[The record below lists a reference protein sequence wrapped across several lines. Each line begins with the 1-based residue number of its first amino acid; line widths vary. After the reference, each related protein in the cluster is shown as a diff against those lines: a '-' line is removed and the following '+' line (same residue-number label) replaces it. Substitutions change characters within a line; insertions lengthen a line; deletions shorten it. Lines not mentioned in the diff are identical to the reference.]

1 VHPPR
6 AAATLRVEISDLGV
20 SLARTDGGSQV
31 ALTLASAY
39 AGERTIAIGFGG
51 VRVIREGAVTRLLR
65 YTAQLLEPWGTAA
78 RVELR
83 GLRPAARRTVLSA
96 IATQPD
102 LAVTAVARRGV
113 VVAPAADEWL
123 RANAAYAGLSV
134 NRRKMLLLGSRDGE
148 HCIWC
153 GKPLTHR
160 CPDATVDHV
169 VCRSRGG
176 SNAIENLVLACAAC
190 NHRRADLPA
199 DLWLERCVQRGL
211 EVDTAA
217 VSAALRRAQREH
229 RQRRRRAAVLAWA
242 EAA

>member
-1 VHPPR
+1 M
-6 AAATLRVEISDLGV
+6 
-20 SLARTDGGSQV
+20 
-31 ALTLASAY
+31 
-39 AGERTIAIGFGG
+39 
-51 VRVIREGAVTRLLR
+51 
-65 YTAQLLEPWGTAA
+65 LEPWGCEG

-83 GLRPAARRTVLSA
+83 GLRPSVRRTVLSA

-123 RANAAYAGLSV
+123 RSNAAYAGLSV

-160 CPDATVDHV
+160 CADATVDHV
-169 VCRSRGG
+169 VCRSHGG
-176 SNAIENLVLACAAC
+176 SNALENLVLACAAC
-190 NHRRADLPA
+190 NHKRADLPA

-211 EVDTAA
+211 AVDTAA
-217 VSAALRRAQREH
+217 VNAALRRAEREH
-229 RQRRRRAAVLAWA
+229 RQRRRRAALAWVGA

>member
-1 VHPPR
+1 
-6 AAATLRVEISDLGV
+6 LRVEISELGV
-20 SLARTDGGSQV
+20 SLARSDGGAQA
-31 ALTLASAY
+31 ALALAAAY
-39 AGERTIAIGFGG
+39 TGERTIAIGFGG
-51 VRVIREGAVTRLLR
+51 VRIVRAGAVARLLR
-65 YTAQLLEPWGTAA
+65 YTARLIEPWGPEG

-83 GLRPAARRTVLSA
+83 GLRPAARRTVLAA
-96 IATQPD
+96 IAEQPE

-123 RANAAYAGLSV
+123 RANAAYASLSA

-160 CPDATVDHV
+160 CADATVDHV

-176 SNAIENLVLACAAC
+176 SNALENLVLACAAC

-199 DLWLERCVQRGL
+199 DLWLERCVRRGL